1 MANSQYTE
9 EQILKGIEKTTNNS
23 SFSDEQKNEVI
34 AELNNQLEIIR
45 SSGGAPAPQPAPTPS
60 PTQTQPTGDNR
71 GFFQAANDA
80 LAQGSQAAMTL
91 NSGAAEMALNSALQ
105 AASNPDFRRMAPPMA
120 AAFMQSNPYTA
131 GAMAITGT
139 VGLLASKLV
148 GDTNAEAAQN
158 AVLSAYP
165 GAGKLANNPSAMKS
179 ITEATI
185 KEFLGLSSANILANN
200 IRSLTEGKGLTTD
213 GLNKWQDLAISGGVS
228 LVSGPLRGIA
238 AKNNYLAQAKQD
250 VLKELSGYGEGI
262 TLGMIVP
269 EQYAAIEAR
278 IAQDNPELLKK
289 IQQYGGSVTD
299 RYLNLFGDIKHPA
312 DIATDLNQ
320 YTQKLNDEKNTL
332 ASLEQASLEAQNAAA
347 QASQIASPN
356 MDILQEVARNS
367 LVAKINQQARVN
379 FWQNTKDSIG
389 GTMKSPADAMVE
401 WVDGVKDVFK
411 VRSQSAETAYKNTG
425 VSLTDKFIPVADLS
439 QSVSRALSGRKGP
452 QLETILKTIK
462 ESGGKN
468 GMINVNQMRELRA
481 NLDGAFTSINEG
493 QVDAFEAMAN
503 EAYRAITQRSQTVIN
518 NKYGKNVGS
527 AFNSVNSWWAKT
539 ANASYSKYLKP
550 LTADEPSKTALT
562 TLAADIAAG
571 NTQSYSRFTEL
582 LDAVGQLAPDIKKQG
597 RQLLHQ
603 TLRDGFLTNAAVG
616 ASDINW
622 GKLTDSLNNAAARG
636 FPIESMGFGTRKQ
649 MAEVGQTFKDF
660 STRGEVLDATALDA
674 FYSNPLVQA
683 ELGAGRSVKKLAR
696 KQAAKSAFES
706 QVTSDALL
714 QAAGVTA
721 KSSADVA
728 GKIAESNRLAAAAE
742 LSLAEQKV
750 IVDNLSMNPMFSIWG
765 RNSAGMPKEFGT
777 ATGQISEQLKRMRPI
792 DVADF
797 MSAARQQNQSLA
809 SDLEQR
815 VVADYLNLSVGDTK
829 TPGRIWQMA
838 PDKMRQLF
846 NPALEGDAGEAI
858 KLVKNVVSPERF
870 AQFKQSLPAFAK
882 LSEYAKFGGSNSLPT
897 DALNA
902 LGITA
907 GVARGQPT
915 SSNVITNIFR
925 KLDVMQQ
932 NKRYVLS
939 SWLMSDKANAKMFFD
954 AAGNIDEMLRKAPV
968 QKALLLTYNKPLM
981 QEIQDMNS
989 AK

>member
-1 MANSQYTE
+1 MANPQYTE
-9 EQILKGIEKTTNNS
+9 EQLLRGIDKAKNNPA
-23 SFSDEQKNEVI
+23 FSDEKKADVVD
-34 AELNNQLEIIR
+34 ELNNQLEIVR
-45 SSGGAPAPQPAPTPS
+45 LSGRTPAPQPAPTPS
-60 PTQTQPTGDNR
+60 PTQTQPVGDNR

-80 LAQGSQAAMTL
+80 AAQASMAFMTL
-91 NSGAAEMALNSALQ
+91 NPGAAEMAVNSAIQ
-105 AASNPDFRRMAPPMA
+105 ATTSPDFRRNAPPMLA
-120 AAFMQSNPYTA
+120 TLMQSNPYTA
-131 GAMAITGT
+131 SALAITGT
-139 VGLLASKLV
+139 IGLLSSKLA
-148 GDTNAEAAQN
+148 GDTNSEAAGN

-165 GAGKLANNPSAMKS
+165 GAGKLSQSASALKS
-179 ITEATI
+179 ISEATI
-185 KEFLGLSSANILANN
+185 KEFLGLSSVNIVANN
-200 IRSLTEGKGLTTD
+200 IKSLTEGKGFTTE
-213 GLNKWQDLAISGGVS
+213 GLNDWQDLAFSGGIS
-228 LVSGPLRGIA
+228 LFSGPLRGFA
-238 AKNNYLAQAKQD
+238 QKNNYLAQTKQD

-262 TLGMIVP
+262 TLGMMLP
-269 EQYAAIEAR
+269 EYAAIEAR
-278 IAQDNPELLKK
+278 VAQNNPELLKK

-312 DIATDLNQ
+312 DIATNLNQ

-332 ASLEQASLEAQNAAA
+332 ASLEQASLEAEAAA
-347 QASQIASPN
+347 ARASQTASPD
-356 MDILQEVARNS
+356 MDTLQEVARNA
-367 LVAKINQQARVN
+367 LVARINQQARVN
-379 FWQNTKDSIG
+379 FWQNTKDAVG
-389 GTMKSPADAMVE
+389 GTMKSPANAMVE
-401 WVDGVKDVFK
+401 WVDGVKGVFK
-411 VRSQSAETAYKNTG
+411 VRSNSAETAYKNTG
-425 VSLTDKFIPVADLS
+425 VSLTDKFIPVSDLS
-439 QSVSRALSGRKGP
+439 QSVTRALSGRKGP
-452 QLETILKTIK
+452 QRDTILKTIK
-462 ESGGKN
+462 ESGGKSGLISVN
-468 GMINVNQMRELRA
+468 GMRELRA
-481 NLDGAFTSINEG
+481 NLDGAFTSTNEG
-493 QVDAFEAMAN
+493 QMDAFEAMAN
-503 EAYRAITQRSQTVIN
+503 EAYHAITQRSQTVIE
-518 NKYGKNVGS
+518 KQYGKAIGS
-527 AFNSVNSWWAKT
+527 EFKSVNSWWAKT

-571 NTQSYSRFTEL
+571 NTQGYSKFTEL
-582 LDAVGQLAPDIKKQG
+582 LDAIGQLAPDVKKEG
-597 RQLLHQ
+597 RLLLHQ
-603 TLRDGFLTNAAVG
+603 TLRDGFLTNAAAG

-622 GKLTDSLNNAAARG
+622 GKLTQSLNNAAFNG
-636 FPIESMGFGTRKQ
+636 FPIESMGFGNRKQ

-660 STRGEVLDATALDA
+660 STRGEVLDGAALDA
-674 FYSNPLVQA
+674 FYANPLVQA
-683 ELGAGRSVKKLAR
+683 ELVAGRSVKKLAR

-728 GKIAESNRLAAAAE
+728 GKIAESNRLAAIAE
-742 LSLAEQKV
+742 LSAAEQKV

-765 RNSAGMPKEFGT
+765 RDAAGMPKQFGT
-777 ATGQISEQLKRMRPI
+777 ATGQISEQLKRMRPV
-792 DVADF
+792 DVSDF
-797 MSAARQQNQSLA
+797 MSAARQQNPSLA
-809 SDLEQR
+809 VDLEQR
-815 VVADYLNLSVGDTK
+815 VVADYLNLSIGDTK
-829 TPGRIWQMA
+829 TPGRIWQMS

-858 KLVKNVVSPERF
+858 RLVKNVVSPERF

-882 LSEYAKFGGSNSLPT
+882 LSEYAKFGGANSLPT

-925 KLDVMQQ
+925 KMDVMQQ
-932 NKRYVLS
+932 NQRYVLS

>member
-1 MANSQYTE
+1 MANPQYTE
-9 EQILKGIEKTTNNS
+9 EQLLRGIDKAKNNPA
-23 SFSDEQKNEVI
+23 FSDEKKADVVD
-34 AELNNQLEIIR
+34 ELNNQLEIVR
-45 SSGGAPAPQPAPTPS
+45 LSGRTPAPQPAPTPS
-60 PTQTQPTGDNR
+60 PTQTQPVGNNR

-80 LAQGSQAAMTL
+80 AAQASMAFMTL
-91 NSGAAEMALNSALQ
+91 NPGAAEMAVNSAIQ
-105 AASNPDFRRMAPPMA
+105 ATTSPDFRRNAPPMLA
-120 AAFMQSNPYTA
+120 TLMQSNPYTA
-131 GAMAITGT
+131 SALAITGT
-139 VGLLASKLV
+139 IGLLSSKLA
-148 GDTNAEAAQN
+148 GDTNSEAAGN

-165 GAGKLANNPSAMKS
+165 GAGKLSQNASALKS
-179 ITEATI
+179 ISEATI
-185 KEFLGLSSANILANN
+185 KEFLGLSSANIVANN
-200 IRSLTEGKGLTTD
+200 IKSLTEGKGFTTE
-213 GLNKWQDLAISGGVS
+213 GLNDWQDLAFSGGIS
-228 LVSGPLRGIA
+228 LISGPLRGIA
-238 AKNNYLAQAKQD
+238 QKNNYLAQAKQD

-262 TLGMIVP
+262 TLGMMLP
-269 EQYAAIEAR
+269 EYAAIEAR
-278 IAQDNPELLKK
+278 VAQDNPELLKK

-312 DIATDLNQ
+312 DIATNLNQ

-332 ASLEQASLEAQNAAA
+332 ASLEQASLEAEAAA
-347 QASQIASPN
+347 VRASQTASPD
-356 MDILQEVARNS
+356 MDTLQEVARNA
-367 LVAKINQQARVN
+367 LVARINQQARVN
-379 FWQNTKDSIG
+379 FWQNTKDAVG
-389 GTMKSPADAMVE
+389 GTMKSPANAMVE
-401 WVDGVKDVFK
+401 WVDGVKGVFK
-411 VRSQSAETAYKNTG
+411 VRSNSAETAYKNTG
-425 VSLTDKFIPVADLS
+425 VSLTDKFIPVSDLS
-439 QSVSRALSGRKGP
+439 QSVTRALSGRKGP
-452 QLETILKTIK
+452 QLDTILKTIK

-468 GMINVNQMRELRA
+468 GLISVNGMRELRA
-481 NLDGAFTSINEG
+481 NLDGAFTSTNEG

-503 EAYRAITQRSQTVIN
+503 EAYHAITQRSQTVIE
-518 NKYGKNVGS
+518 KQYGKAIGS
-527 AFNSVNSWWAKT
+527 EFKSVNSWWAKT

-571 NTQSYSRFTEL
+571 NTQGYSKFTEL
-582 LDAVGQLAPDIKKQG
+582 LDAIGQLAPDVKKEG
-597 RQLLHQ
+597 RLLLHQ
-603 TLRDGFLTNAAVG
+603 TLRDGFLANAAAG

-622 GKLTDSLNNAAARG
+622 GKLTDSLNHAAARG

-660 STRGEVLDATALDA
+660 STRGEVLDGAALDA
-674 FYSNPLVQA
+674 FYANPLVQA
-683 ELGAGRSVKKLAR
+683 ELAAGRSVKKLAR

-728 GKIAESNRLAAAAE
+728 GKIAESNRLAAIAE
-742 LSLAEQKV
+742 LSAAEQKV

-765 RNSAGMPKEFGT
+765 RDAAGMPKQFGT
-777 ATGQISEQLKRMRPI
+777 ATGQISEQLKRMRPV
-792 DVADF
+792 DVSDF
-797 MSAARQQNQSLA
+797 MSAARQQNPSLA
-809 SDLEQR
+809 VDLEQR
-815 VVADYLNLSVGDTK
+815 VVADYLNLSIGDTK
-829 TPGRIWQMA
+829 TPGRIWQMS

-858 KLVKNVVSPERF
+858 RLVKNVVSPERF

-882 LSEYAKFGGSNSLPT
+882 LSEYAKFGGANSLPT

-925 KLDVMQQ
+925 KMDVMQQ
-932 NKRYVLS
+932 NQRYVLS